1 MIKKFFKTE
10 DGFTLV
16 ELLVTIAILG
26 VLFGVVTLTLSG
38 VGTDAEATVETAEL
52 AVVQS
57 AIDVY
62 MASYNDS
69 AVDVLNPAECLDG
82 TEVID
87 TTNSVTT
94 GDYLRSD
101 SKCLYSWIADGTVT
115 QGACTCP

>member
-1 MIKKFFKTE
+1 MIKKIFNTE

-26 VLFGVVTLTLSG
+26 VLFGVVTLTLAG

-69 AVDVLNPAECLDG
+69 AVDVLASTCLDG
-82 TEVID
+82 DEVID
-87 TTNSVTT
+87 AAEGVTT

-101 SKCLYSWIADGTVT
+101 SKCLYGWVADGTVT